1 MGNLHGKPSYSGLK
15 TKIEQSPVLLI
26 RHAASTSNEASAKM
40 ALEAAQ
46 SESGFLPV
54 HRWLEVYG
62 DENLIDAKLTAK
74 GVE

>member
-1 MGNLHGKPSYSGLK
+1 M
-15 TKIEQSPVLLI
+15 LLI
-26 RHAASTSNEASAKM
+26 RHAASTSNQASAEM
-40 ALEAAQ
+40 AQEAAK
-46 SESGFLPV
+46 SKIGFLPV